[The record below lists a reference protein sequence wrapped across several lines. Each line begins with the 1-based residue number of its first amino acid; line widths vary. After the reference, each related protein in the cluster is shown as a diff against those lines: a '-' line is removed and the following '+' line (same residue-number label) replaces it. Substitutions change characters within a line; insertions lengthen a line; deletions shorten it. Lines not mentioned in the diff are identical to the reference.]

1 MLTSDD
7 IKRLVDSFATRY
19 DLERLATKDDL
30 DQLRRDVMDKMDA
43 IYKEVLDRRIEQ
55 DMHLALHE
63 RIDGRLNSIEKVP
76 VIAHS
81 IKR

>member
-30 DQLRRDVMDKMDA
+30 DKLRRDVMDKMDA
-43 IYKEVLDRRIEQ
+43 IYKEVLDRRTEQ

-63 RIDGRLNSIEKVP
+63 RIDKRLNVIEKVP

-81 IKR
+81 IIK